1 MPAPGCSIIRG
12 EGGKKGRQAKE
23 LLVRDGVAL
32 RGRRTAV
39 GRRNAVA
46 TALVAVEAL
55 DVVVVT
61 VDVEA
66 AHALDVVV
74 AVLFVFADRRGPGG
88 T

>member
-1 MPAPGCSIIRG
+1 MGERG
-12 EGGKKGRQAKE
+12 KRRRGAKE
-23 LLVRDGVAL
+23 LLVRDRVAL
-32 RGRRTAV
+32 RGRRTA
-39 GRRNAVA
+39 GCRRNAVA
-46 TALVAVEAL
+46 RALAAVEAL